1 LEVREN
7 FKGIRVRGRSA
18 DADGIHNASQYQLSD
33 SKLCQPMTQATG
45 GSTETSAC
53 RRFMDSSA
61 SGASI
66 FYICGAE
73 TQSTRKRQLFSL
85 WSMWLTAIAL
95 SIKIKLALN
104 SAIAT
109 AMSALNTNDI
119 FDLR

>member
-18 DADGIHNASQYQLSD
+18 DPDG
-33 SKLCQPMTQATG
+33 TV
-45 GSTETSAC
+45 
-53 RRFMDSSA
+53 
-61 SGASI
+61 
-66 FYICGAE
+66 
-73 TQSTRKRQLFSL
+73 
-85 WSMWLTAIAL
+85 WLTAIAL

>member
-53 RRFMDSSA
+53 RRFMDSSGKRCLSVFIHVVLRPKHKEA
-61 SGASI
+61 SNI
-66 FYICGAE
+66 
-73 TQSTRKRQLFSL
+73 
-85 WSMWLTAIAL
+85 
-95 SIKIKLALN
+95 
-104 SAIAT
+104 
-109 AMSALNTNDI
+109 
-119 FDLR
+119 